1 MAKIITK
8 KEYKNGERIKVSK
21 VLPVS
26 ILENATQIDKIV
38 SSGTFLRD
46 EVREVTDYDPLPNG
60 EGQQLIM
67 TKNYEKVTKGGENEN
82 AES

>member
-1 MAKIITK
+1 
-8 KEYKNGERIKVSK
+8 
-21 VLPVS
+21 
-26 ILENATQIDKIV
+26 NATQIDKIV